1 LISKTQI
8 QIFAINYQLSTLN
21 YQLFYPMSKPTL
33 RIVVHLI
40 AFPDKVEELKSLLLS
55 IIEPTRREPGCI
67 KYELLQN
74 QADPT
79 DFTFVE
85 EWESTAWLELHLAS
99 THIQAAVLKLEGVA
113 VAPPDI
119 RRYQLLES

>member
-1 LISKTQI
+1 
-8 QIFAINYQLSTLN
+8 
-21 YQLFYPMSKPTL
+21 MSKPTL
-33 RIVVHLI
+33 RVVARLV

-55 IIEPTRREPGCI
+55 IIDPTRREQGCI

-85 EWESTAWLELHLAS
+85 EWESTALLELHLAS
-99 THIQAAVLKLEGVA
+99 THIQAALPQLEGIA
-113 VAPPDI
+113 VGPPDI
-119 RRYQLLES
+119 RRYQLLA

>member
-1 LISKTQI
+1 M
-8 QIFAINYQLSTLN
+8 ST
-21 YQLFYPMSKPTL
+21 PTL
-33 RIVVHLI
+33 RVVARLV

-55 IIEPTRREPGCI
+55 IMEPTRLEQGCI

-85 EWESTAWLELHLAS
+85 EWESVALLEQHLGS

-113 VAPPDI
+113 VAAPDI
-119 RRYQLLES
+119 RRYQLLA

>member
-1 LISKTQI
+1 
-8 QIFAINYQLSTLN
+8 
-21 YQLFYPMSKPTL
+21 MSQPTL
-33 RIVVHLI
+33 RVVARLV
-40 AFPDKVEELKSLLLS
+40 AFPEKVAELKSLLLS
-55 IIEPTRREPGCI
+55 IMEPTRQEPGCI

-85 EWESTAWLELHLAS
+85 EWESSDLLELHLAS
-99 THIQAAVLKLEGVA
+99 NHIQEAVMKLEGLA

-119 RRYQLLES
+119 RRYKLLAWATVEI

>member
-1 LISKTQI
+1 MSKT
-8 QIFAINYQLSTLN
+8 
-21 YQLFYPMSKPTL
+21 TL
-33 RIVVHLI
+33 RVVARLV
-40 AFPDKVEELKSLLLS
+40 AFPEKVEELKSLLLS
-55 IIEPTRREPGCI
+55 VVGPTCQEPGCI

-85 EWESTAWLELHLAS
+85 EWESTDLLELHLAS
-99 THIQAAVLKLEGVA
+99 THIQAAVQKLEGLA

-119 RRYQLLES
+119 RRYQLLA